1 MLRAQH
7 FWSSQLVALQ
17 TLISSQHDPDDEP
30 VVSSLDPDYF
40 DFDGKCHILGG
51 VFRHVDL
58 ISTSDQKESLDK
70 AQLKELL
77 YEEVVSFVPSI

>member
-7 FWSSQLVALQ
+7 FSSSQLVAMHA
-17 TLISSQHDPDDEP
+17 LISSQHDPDDEP

-40 DFDGKCHILGG
+40 DFDGKCHIPGG
-51 VFRHVDL
+51 IFRRSDL
-58 ISTSDQKESLDK
+58 TSTSDQKESLDK

-77 YEEVVSFVPSI
+77 YEEVLSFVPSI